1 MTPGTTPGTGVET
14 SDQIVSAY
22 QGYYFEH
29 EPPAVAKTE
38 VHYKDTVF
46 TAWETKDNKIYGA
59 VIIEGKPATY
69 NDTKDTYFQIAPSGT
84 TPAAASVA
92 VNESTWGL
100 IVAYV
105 QPTTSGS
112 TEGYGT
118 LYVEPVIL
126 NVDTKNYTVSAKL
139 GTPIKIADSAA
150 CPWIVPAGNDK
161 EDNHKYYLVY
171 ESWDKD
177 KGVCSIVMTELDVT
191 ANLSSTPP
199 SINITVANTTPVTI
213 VPSQTGA
220 DVYIQQYAS
229 DNNYLSYSNGD
240 LTLNFSSLSTPPTSV
255 NIALFTPWNSQI
267 LSLTDQN
274 NQSTTTVQ
282 VSLSNGQGS
291 ISVNASLTN
300 GEYEYDITVGTTKYT
315 VTTDGLVQLG
325 LDVVDV
331 AYSSGQLQPP
341 SSPNI
346 VGNALGVTVTNNNG
360 TVTVEAPSK
369 TAYLY
374 VVIPTSNDTVVAKGV
389 GSITFTV
396 SGDQVTVGSKTYT
409 ATGDVVVYLA
419 CADVVPVA
427 GPGKYVSSSM
437 GKTVNAYLHP
447 RPVAT
452 LFTFESNGQAL
463 NALLVAY
470 TDYSEAFPSTMW
482 GDWYGDFMNARAKVA
497 VFDLST
503 GNLLYTYELPG
514 DKMSLYDYPVTCC
527 AYPFVSGN
535 LVAWMYG
542 SLWGSMTGNIPDI
555 YVAALNAEYDTSKST
570 WSFNIVGAQPAP
582 SELYTQTNP
591 YVAMIGEDNGT
602 YYYMVEYS
610 DNIGGFGYVN
620 ISCATVAVTLDSS
633 TGAVKDVKVMYT
645 GPVTTCKQNN
655 YQYCPAFALFP
666 DHGTVYSVYYVGDTG
681 PHAKGDVYTCV
692 NKLTTSLGV
701 VAQEP
706 AIEVAERLSAVE
718 NQLTSQVSQIG
729 EEINTLENDVNNLK
743 QTVSTLEKDVN
754 ELKTNV
760 SNLQEKVN
768 KLENKGAPVT
778 PIAIV
783 LGLAAL
789 APVLRR
795 R

>member
-1 MTPGTTPGTGVET
+1 VET

-38 VHYKDTVF
+38 INYEDTVF

-69 NDTKDTYFQIAPSGT
+69 NGTNETYFQIASSGT

-92 VNESTWGL
+92 VNGSTWGL

-105 QPTTSGS
+105 QPTASGS

-126 NVDTKNYTVSAKL
+126 DVDTKNCTVSATL
-139 GTPIKIADSAA
+139 GTPVKVADNAA
-150 CPWIVPAGNDK
+150 CPWIVPAGNG
-161 EDNHKYYLVY
+161 KYYLVY
-171 ESWDKD
+171 ESWNN
-177 KGVCSIVMTELDVT
+177 GTCSIVMTELDVT

-199 SINITVANTTPVTI
+199 SINVTVASTTPVTI
-213 VPSQTGA
+213 VPSQTGT

-229 DNNYLSYSNGD
+229 KYLSYSNGN

-255 NIALFTPWNSQI
+255 NIALFTPWNSQV
-267 LSLTDQN
+267 LGLTN
-274 NQSTTTVQ
+274 TSTNQTTTTVQ
-282 VSLSNGQGS
+282 VSLSSGQGS
-291 ISVNASLTN
+291 IGVSTTPTN

-331 AYSSGQLQPP
+331 PYSSGQLQTP
-341 SSPNI
+341 SSPNT
-346 VGNALGVTVTNNNG
+346 VGSALGVTVTNNNG
-360 TVTVEAPSK
+360 TVTVQAPSQ

-374 VVIPTSNDTVVAKGV
+374 VVIPTSNGTVAVKGV

-396 SGDQVTVGSKTYT
+396 SGDQITVGSNKYT
-409 ATGDVVVYLA
+409 ATGEVVVYLV

-452 LFTFESNGQAL
+452 LFTFESNGQTL

-503 GNLLYTYELPG
+503 GKLLYTYDLPG
-514 DKMSLYDYPVTCC
+514 DEMYLYDYPVTCC
-527 AYPFVSGN
+527 AYPFVSGD

-542 SLWGSMTGNIPDI
+542 SLWGSMTGNVPDI
-555 YVAALNAEYDTSKST
+555 YVAALQAEYNTSTST
-570 WSFNIVGAQPAP
+570 WSFSLVGAQPAP

-620 ISCATVAVTLDSS
+620 ISCATVAVTLDTT
-633 TGAVKDVKVMYT
+633 TGAVNGVKVMYT
-645 GPVTTCKQNN
+645 GPVTTCEQND
-655 YQYCPAFALFP
+655 YQYCPAFVLFP

-681 PHAKGDVYTCV
+681 YGGHARGDVYTCV

-729 EEINTLENDVNNLK
+729 QELNTVENDVNNLK
-743 QTVSTLEKDVN
+743 QTVSSLENDVN

-760 SNLQEKVN
+760 SDLQEKVN
-768 KLENKGAPVT
+768 NLENRGAPVT
-778 PIAIV
+778 PIAVV
-783 LGLAAL
+783 LGLTAL
-789 APVLRR
+789 AMVLRR